1 MREAA
6 EAITAKPT
14 RAINTPEWVRSTIS
28 KFSSLM
34 RSASFQLGTLVYF
47 PILQWTSGDCRC
59 HRWRR
64 GYYRA
69 LGCARTSA
77 QGAPSPGAGEGTS
90 YVGSLLGGC
99 RHVIGP

>member
-14 RAINTPEWVRSTIS
+14 RAMNTPEWVRSTIS

-34 RSASFQLGTLVYF
+34 RSASFQLRTLVYF

-69 LGCARTSA
+69 LGRSGVST
-77 QGAPSPGAGEGTS
+77 QGAPRPGAGEGTG
-90 YVGSLLGGC
+90 YVGGLLGRS